1 MIGPYLCSALLLFT
15 FVVSTL
21 GDHPYYV
28 VIPKFGN
35 DPKTNG
41 EINTY
46 INDKVKAP
54 DKVFWCNSDNVEIGT
69 LYWWAPL
76 DDKTKT
82 DLQNDKG
89 KNVGL
94 TVSHIMNRL
103 LTKVLAIS

>member
-1 MIGPYLCSALLLFT
+1 MIGLYPCLALLLFT

-21 GDHPYYV
+21 GDNPYYV
-28 VIPKFGN
+28 AIPKIDN
-35 DPKTNG
+35 DQKTND

-46 INDKVKAP
+46 INDKVNAP

-82 DLQNDKG
+82 ELQNDKG
-89 KNVGL
+89 KNVGW
-94 TVSHIMNRL
+94 TVSHIIQEL
-103 LTKVLAIS
+103 LTKVPAIS